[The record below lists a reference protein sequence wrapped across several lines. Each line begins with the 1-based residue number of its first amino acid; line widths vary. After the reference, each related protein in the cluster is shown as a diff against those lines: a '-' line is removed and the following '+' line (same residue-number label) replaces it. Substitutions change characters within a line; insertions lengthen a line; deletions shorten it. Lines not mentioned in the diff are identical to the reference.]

1 MTPQQYCEV
10 KTRGSGS
17 SFFYAFLFLEEKQRR
32 AMMALYAFCR
42 EVDDIADEVKDQAV
56 AMQKIAFW
64 REELERAFQG
74 KPQHPVGIELKWAS
88 EYYALDEELFVEIL
102 DGMLMDISGKPILK
116 ASDLSLYCYRV
127 AGVVGLLSIEIFGYR
142 DRKSRDFATSLG
154 EALQLTNILRDVK
167 ADIGIGRI
175 YLPQEDR
182 IRFRV
187 ADQDF
192 RDGNMS
198 SGMQSLLNHY
208 GEKAESAY
216 RKALDTLPTEDRT
229 SLRPSILMAA
239 IYYAQFRR
247 LKAHGYDCWRHP
259 AHISPLR
266 KIWIAWRAW
275 RYEKKAEKQLLKS
288 SKSVAPIR
296 LAF

>member
-1 MTPQQYCEV
+1 MTPAEYCEA

-42 EVDDIADEVKDQAV
+42 EVDDIADEVSDQSV

-64 REELERAFQG
+64 RDELHRAFHD
-74 KPQHPVGIELKWAS
+74 KPQHPVGIELKWTK
-88 EYYALDEELFVEIL
+88 EHFPVDEELFVEIL
-102 DGMLMDISGKPILK
+102 DGMLMDISHKPILK

-127 AGVVGLLSIEIFGYR
+127 AGVVGLLTIEIFGYKN
-142 DRKSRDFATSLG
+142 RKARDFATSLG

-167 ADIGIGRI
+167 ADMEIGRI

-182 IRFRV
+182 IRYKV
-187 ADQDF
+187 TDEDF
-192 RDGNMS
+192 REGNLTE
-198 SGMQSLLNHY
+198 GMKALLKEY
-208 GEKAESAY
+208 GNKAETAY
-216 RKALDTLPTEDRT
+216 RQALDTLADEDRA
-229 SLRPSILMAA
+229 SLRPSLLMAA

-247 LKAHGYDCWRHP
+247 LKDHSFDSWRHS
-259 AHISPLR
+259 ANISPLH

-275 RYEKKAEKQLLKS
+275 RYEKKAARRNGLPL
-288 SKSVAPIR
+288 R
-296 LAF
+296 LAY

>member
-1 MTPQQYCEV
+1 MTPRQYCEE

-17 SFFYAFLFLEEKQRR
+17 SFFYAFLFLEEDQRR

-42 EVDDIADEVKDQAV
+42 EVDDIADEISEQSV

-64 REELERAFQG
+64 REELEQAFQG
-74 KPQHPVGIELKWAS
+74 NPQHPVGIELKWAR
-88 EYYALDEELFVEIL
+88 EHYALDEELFVEIL

-116 ASDLSLYCYRV
+116 AADLSLYCYRV
-127 AGVVGLLSIEIFGYR
+127 AGVVGLLSIEIFGYQS
-142 DRKSRDFATSLG
+142 RKARDFATSLG
-154 EALQLTNILRDVK
+154 EALQLTNILRDLK
-167 ADIGIGRI
+167 DDAAIGRI
-175 YLPQEDR
+175 YLPQEER
-182 IRFRV
+182 IRFKV

-192 RDGNMS
+192 KDGVMS
-198 SGMQSLLNHY
+198 SGMASLLQHY
-208 GEKAESAY
+208 GEKAETAY
-216 RKALDTLPTEDRT
+216 RHALDALPAEDRV

-247 LKAHGYDCWRHP
+247 LKEHGYDCWQHP
-259 AHISPLR
+259 AHILPLR

-275 RYEKKAEKQLLKS
+275 RYEKRAEKQSLKS
-288 SKSVAPIR
+288 KASVPIR